1 MTALTTG
8 TTQTGTARC
17 RDCERSSM
25 IGGGEGGGLVWSLHG
40 ARFGAA
46 LSDHTSWCVCVCA
59 CGRVCAMRGDSS

>member
-25 IGGGEGGGLVWSLHG
+25 IGVGEGGGLVWSLHG

-46 LSDHTSWCVCVCA
+46 LSDHTTFVDWCVCA
-59 CGRVCAMRGDSS
+59 CVRARVCSAQ